1 MPDDGDPDHD
11 QVEITVKVGEQS
23 AVYDKKFDYHIQTV
37 VTTLCGR
44 PGTSGVKVGTL
55 GETEFPEVGFLAID
69 AEDNLFVCPR
79 ELWGANK
86 LILINEKEN
95 QSSIII
101 DNAGQYPLNQPCII
115 DNGLG
120 LVIPTDG
127 GNTFWSVNSIDFWTP
142 RRRDYM
148 AADGEDASKVNTTYK
163 HSFAYCELDNHF
175 YCRTKDA
182 NFFLKIDGK
191 TGYAWVIEVGN
202 NDLLAT
208 SDCYMTFSRKDPK

>member
-1 MPDDGDPDHD
+1 MYVH
-11 QVEITVKVGEQS
+11 
-23 AVYDKKFDYHIQTV
+23 AN
-37 VTTLCGR
+37 CG
-44 PGTSGVKVGTL
+44 
-55 GETEFPEVGFLAID
+55 
-69 AEDNLFVCPR
+69 
-79 ELWGANK
+79 GANK

-127 GNTFWSVNSIDFWTP
+127 GNTFWSVNSVDFWTP

-148 AADGEDASKVNTTYK
+148 AADGVDASKVNTTYK

-182 NFFLKIDGK
+182 NILSED
-191 TGYAWVIEVGN
+191 
-202 NDLLAT
+202 
-208 SDCYMTFSRKDPK
+208 